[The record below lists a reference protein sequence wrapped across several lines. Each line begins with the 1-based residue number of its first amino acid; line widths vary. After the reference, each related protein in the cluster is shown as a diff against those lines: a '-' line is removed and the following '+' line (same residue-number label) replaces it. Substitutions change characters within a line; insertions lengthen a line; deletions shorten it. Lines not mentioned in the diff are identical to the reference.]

1 MKTIKKIK
9 VTEHTDGGHGWLAVK
24 RSLLIDLDAL
34 RFISAYSYQKGSTVY
49 LEEDCDAAKFYKLF
63 FASKGLDYISNVQA
77 QEYFDI
83 NRSYKDRSPVRSF
96 APFNPHTI
104 LPQDVLAGNY
114 IKVDSAHYFVEK
126 PFDGK
131 QIIIK
136 TAMGQRFR
144 LAGQNLDRILL
155 ATLNKED

>member
-1 MKTIKKIK
+1 MSTIKKIK

-24 RSLLIDLDAL
+24 RSLLVEVDAL
-34 RFISAYSYQKGSTVY
+34 RFISACSYQKGGTVY
-49 LEEDCDAAKFYKLF
+49 LEEDCDAGIFYKLF
-63 FASKGLDYISNVQA
+63 FASKGLDYTSNVQA

-83 NRSYKDRSPVRSF
+83 SRSYKDRSPVRSF

-104 LPQDVLAGNY
+104 LAKDVLVGNY
-114 IKVDSAHYFVEK
+114 IKVDSTHYFVEK

-136 TAMGQRFR
+136 TSMGQRFR
-144 LAGQNLDRILL
+144 LAGQNLDRIQL
-155 ATLNKED
+155 ATLGGN